1 MPTKRSHIL
10 KQTLNKV
17 CLSMCDLLV
26 DTRRTKGLKELNWYQ
41 FFREFHY
48 KLSFDILNCY
58 IVVLNLIYLNCL
70 IVFDHFVGLA
80 LKGLRFKSDFPHVY
94 FRMISFKVISQ
105 TLCTFL
111 LCESTLNKDAITLF
125 VR

>member
-1 MPTKRSHIL
+1 MN
-10 KQTLNKV
+10 NK
-17 CLSMCDLLV
+17 
-26 DTRRTKGLKELNWYQ
+26 RTKELKELNWYQ

-58 IVVLNLIYLNCL
+58 IVVLNLIHLNCL
-70 IVFDHFVGLA
+70 LVFDHFVRLA
-80 LKGLRFKSDFPHVY
+80 LKGLRFKSDFPYVY

-111 LCESTLNKDAITLF
+111 LWESTLNKDAIILLLGK
-125 VR
+125 V